1 MHTLSNSDRD
11 IPVKRLQLNV
21 VTGNLVGVPKKKLF
35 LRGPIPLE
43 WLAEAATF
51 PGKTLNVA
59 LALWWIYGMTK
70 GKPFQLTG
78 GALMHLNV
86 ERGAANRGLARL
98 EEAGLIQ
105 VDRKPGQRPTVTILF
120 HTAVAL

>member
-1 MHTLSNSDRD
+1 MSFNSDHD

-21 VTGNLVGVPKKKLF
+21 VTNKLESSPKKELF

-43 WLAEAATF
+43 WLAEAAAL

-59 LALWWIYGMTK
+59 IALWWIYGMTK
-70 GKPFQLTG
+70 DKPFQLTQR
-78 GALMHLNV
+78 ALDYLNV
-86 ERGAANRGLARL
+86 KRGATDLGLARL

-105 VDRKPGQRPTVTILF
+105 VDRKPGRRPTVTILV